1 VAGGVPEVLK
11 TSMGKS
17 NSFWRTLLFSV
28 GGLALLMSL
37 TACPVKVPKA
47 VRSKIPGASGE
58 TKLGIKVHVA
68 STANKN
74 SPVAVDLVLVSDKK
88 LLKEL
93 TKMSAKD
100 WFEQRH
106 QVQLDYPKET
116 DLGAG
121 SWEWVPGQAVQLDR
135 LPVKLEI
142 IGGVVF
148 ARYFSDGAH
157 RAVIN
162 PRKDILLTLGEDDLC
177 VQAAKEIVKP
187 CPASKNPVT
196 KK

>member
-1 VAGGVPEVLK
+1 
-11 TSMGKS
+11 MGKT
-17 NSFWRTLLFSV
+17 NSFWRTLLSSV
-28 GGLALLMSL
+28 GGLVLLMSL
-37 TACPVKVPKA
+37 TACPVKVPKS
-47 VRSKIPGASGE
+47 VRSRIPGASGE
-58 TKLGIKVHVA
+58 TQLDVKVHVYP
-68 STANKN
+68 TANRN
-74 SPVAVDLVLVSDKK
+74 NPVAVDLVLVTDKK

-93 TKMSAKD
+93 TKMSARD

-116 DLGAG
+116 DLAAG
-121 SWEWVPGQAVQLDR
+121 SWEWVPGQAVRLDR

-148 ARYFSDGAH
+148 ANYSNDGPH
-157 RAVIN
+157 RAIIN
-162 PRKDILLTLGEDDLC
+162 PRKDIVLTLGEDDLC
-177 VQAAKEIVKP
+177 VQVAKEALKP